1 MILVSPLI
9 VIYVYFSV
17 PMYEFT
23 LETFVEKSERESEI
37 VADVTI

>member
-9 VIYVYFSV
+9 VTYVYFSV
-17 PMYEFT
+17 PMHELT

>member
-1 MILVSPLI
+1 MH
-9 VIYVYFSV
+9 
-17 PMYEFT
+17 EFT